1 MKIALTFGFM
11 ETLIQPIIQITE
23 IAQLLSSCELPVS
36 DIEAS
41 ESLVFFGYRNRSYL
55 TGVIG
60 LELYE
65 TVALLRSLAIAPSSR
80 THGLGSGLVTFAEE
94 YAQSIGIESL
104 FLLTTTAESFFLRLG
119 YLPTSRQGAPPL
131 IQSTAQFSGLC
142 PSSSSF
148 MSKNLRN

>member
-1 MKIALTFGFM
+1 M
-11 ETLIQPIIQITE
+11 ETLIEPVIQITE

-36 DIEAS
+36 DIAAS
-41 ESLVFFGYRNRSYL
+41 ESLVFFGCRNSSYL
-55 TGVIG
+55 TGVVG

-65 TVALLRSLAIAPSSR
+65 TVALLRSLAVAPSSR
-80 THGLGSGLVTFAEE
+80 TQGLGSELVTFAEE
-94 YAQSIGIESL
+94 YARSIGAESL

-119 YLPTSRQGAPPL
+119 YLPTSRKDAPPS
-131 IQSTAQFSGLC
+131 IRSTAQFSGLC

>member
-1 MKIALTFGFM
+1 M
-11 ETLIQPIIQITE
+11 ETLIEPIIQITE
-23 IAQLLSSCELPVS
+23 ISQLLSSCELPVS

-41 ESLVFFGYRNRSYL
+41 ESLIFFGCRQSSEL

-65 TVALLRSLAIAPSSR
+65 TVALLRSLAVSPSSR
-80 THGLGSGLVTFAEE
+80 TYGLGSELVTFAEE
-94 YAQSIGIESL
+94 YAQSIGIKSL
-104 FLLTTTAESFFLRLG
+104 FLLTTTAEAFFLRLG
-119 YLPTSRQGAPPL
+119 YLPASRQDAPSS

-148 MSKNLRN
+148 MSKNLCN